1 MAAEEVARDDGD
13 RALGDQHA
21 DAGFELGELA
31 IAAAG
36 TFGEENEDAVFLIE
50 SLAELVESVTAT
62 VVSPH
67 RKCVQEHHG
76 EQRLCFCFEENV
88 TGGDWEGTNSLMPFH
103 GGKQG
108 ECIEVA
114 AVIGDK
120 DE

>member
-13 RALGDQHA
+13 RALGDQHP

-36 TFGEENEDAVFLIE
+36 TFGEEDEDAVFLME
-50 SLAELVESVTAT
+50 SLAELVESVTAA

-67 RKCVQEHHG
+67 GECVQEHYR
-76 EQRLCFCFEENV
+76 EQRLCFCFEENIP
-88 TGGDWEGTNSLMPFH
+88 GGDGEGTNSLVPFH
-103 GGKQG
+103 RGKQG